1 MHPNMCIFTN
11 HIYLVIYSNMHGH
24 NAAVELLP
32 VFLSPAPGFIIWE
45 VECVGRVKQ
54 EAERLRWV
62 GSYVLG
68 TLVS

>member
-1 MHPNMCIFTN
+1 MHPNMCIFTD
-11 HIYLVIYSNMHGH
+11 HMYLVMHSNMHGH
-24 NAAVELLP
+24 NAAVDC
-32 VFLSPAPGFIIWE
+32 FLSSSHPLPILSFGG
-45 VECVGRVKQ
+45 VECMERAKQ